1 MLKIEEM
8 DIMATQV
15 ETINTHEYVKRPYF
29 IVFLTLGLLTI
40 LELNVGF
47 ISEIAGEGANIEGFI
62 NLALITLALLKVY
75 LVAAFFMGIKYQDNP
90 KVVYGVMFGIP
101 MFIAL
106 PVVTIPALG
115 TIVFLCGI

>member
-75 LVAAFFMGIKYQDNP
+75 LVAAFSWVLSIKITQRLFME
-90 KVVYGVMFGIP
+90 
-101 MFIAL
+101 
-106 PVVTIPALG
+106 
-115 TIVFLCGI
+115 

>member
-1 MLKIEEM
+1 
-8 DIMATQV
+8 MATQV
-15 ETINTHEYVKRPYF
+15 ETVNSHGYVKRPYF

-40 LELNVGF
+40 LELNLGF
-47 ISEIAGEGANIEGFI
+47 ISEIAGEGADVEGFI
-62 NLALITLALLKVY
+62 NLALIVLALLKAY

-106 PVVTIPALG
+106 PVVIIPALG
-115 TIVFLCGI
+115 TIAYLCGL